1 MFSISPRKSYGNI
14 IVRAGGLHPFRLR
27 MKGWRRPIDDWNSDT
42 PLACR
47 ALAEAAIALVDVY
60 QVSRLE
66 YPSSDPTY
74 FRWNTLDLLANFE
87 SVPNRRTLTV

>member
-1 MFSISPRKSYGNI
+1 
-14 IVRAGGLHPFRLR
+14 

-42 PLACR
+42 PLRCR

-60 QVSRLE
+60 QVSRFE
-66 YPSSDPTY
+66 YPSFDPAY